1 MAYKKTQTPADSTP
15 NEVVENA
22 APSTEAETTEKKVGK
37 QAVID
42 VPEKLM
48 DTMEVFS
55 NLEYLY
61 INNKGSVFAEGTPEA
76 LMGQAT
82 LYKNPFFES

>member
-22 APSTEAETTEKKVGK
+22 VPTTEAQPTDEKVDK

-42 VPEKLM
+42 VPEHLM
-48 DTMEVFS
+48 DTMEVFC
-55 NLEYLY
+55 NMEYLY
-61 INNKGSVFAEGTPEA
+61 VNDKGSIFAEGTPES
-76 LMGQAT
+76 LMGNAT